1 MKNMKTIFAA
11 MSLLCLLSIGIA
23 ANDNDLKEHVTI
35 TQKIW
40 VNNTLVKPGRYLV
53 RYDTAAGVMKLM
65 QGDDVVAEAKATVTV
80 NEDKFDQDAL
90 LMTTSSKGDVLTG
103 VRLGGKRE
111 ELHLTDAVTSSVG
124 TLEFDDEKYI
134 DFDRLLDQ

>member
-1 MKNMKTIFAA
+1 MKNIKTIFAA